1 MKKNC
6 CKFSQIL
13 KDKNLGEIIWDRV
26 ALKNCWLTTIF
37 ATTTTTTKYGRKIAF
52 RYLWLTRWSKCR
64 SRNSIAFFSSKEN
77 VKKVLD
83 IQDLHACSIHVRA
96 FLSSLFVDVSGTNTS
111 LCMDGFKDENQRF
124 RVAKKWQKKM
134 TKNIIG
140 RYTIFVSAN
149 QYSAVE
155 WFYSRQSKCRSTKW
169 RKIAKNLGFT
179 SQWNLTV
186 TMVVSN

>member
-1 MKKNC
+1 LKKNC

-13 KDKNLGEIIWDRV
+13 KDKNLGEIILDRV

-111 LCMDGFKDENQRF
+111 LYMDGFKDENQRF
-124 RVAKKWQKKM
+124 RVAKKM

-140 RYTIFVSAN
+140 SYTIFVSAN
-149 QYSAVE
+149 LYSALE
-155 WFYSRQSKCRSTKW
+155 WFYPRQSKWKITKW
-169 RKIAKNLGFT
+169 RNIPKNLGFT
-179 SQWNLTV
+179 SQWNITV